1 MAAQAIDRK
10 RGVSNRGKSRRI
22 SRAHWYDVWPL
33 VVAIA
38 ATPFAV
44 KTAEILP
51 LMGIAGM
58 HRLCLLLPFAL
69 LAQHLLHVS
78 DHVSQAIMYLQFPFY
93 GLLLIVL
100 QAWKTLA
107 AGVITIVFL
116 HLTAAA
122 VAWLLISGLTS

>member
-1 MAAQAIDRK
+1 MASQAVTRK
-10 RGVSNRGKSRRI
+10 RSVSNRGKSRR
-22 SRAHWYDVWPL
+22 SARLHWYDLWPL
-33 VVAIA
+33 LLALA

-69 LAQHLLHVS
+69 LAQHFLHVS
-78 DHVSQAIMYLQFPFY
+78 DAVSQVILYLQFPVY
-93 GLLLIVL
+93 GLLLIAL
-100 QAWKTLA
+100 QTWKTLA
-107 AGVITIVFL
+107 AGLITILFV

-122 VAWLLISGLTS
+122 AAWVMISGMAS

>member
-1 MAAQAIDRK
+1 MASQAISRK
-10 RGVSNRGKSRRI
+10 RSVSNRGRSGSR
-22 SRAHWYDVWPL
+22 SRLHWYDAWPL
-33 VVAIA
+33 LLAIA

-69 LAQHLLHVS
+69 LTQHLPYVS
-78 DHVSQAIMYLQFPFY
+78 DAVSQVIMYLQFPVY
-93 GLLLIVL
+93 GLLLIAM
-100 QAWKTLA
+100 QAWKTMV
-107 AGVITIVFL
+107 AGFITVVFL

-122 VAWLLISGLTS
+122 AAWLLISGLVS